1 MSTSVSKTRVTTALL
16 VTIVSAT
23 SHAPV
28 LHSSLDL
35 DVKLVSGSVPILIS
49 SATAGVG
56 GGGDQHCCFYSVCTA
71 AGLIERL

>member
-35 DVKLVSGSVPILIS
+35 DVKLVSGSVPIQYRYLS
-49 SATAGVG
+49 LPFVFVSLFLHFVV
-56 GGGDQHCCFYSVCTA
+56 YSVETVTEA
-71 AGLIERL
+71 F